1 MVNLKG
7 KWFNYSK
14 VKNVHINCNTLT
26 LYTFVLFL
34 FHIHEYLII
43 TMRIRNIYN
52 NKISFLNLWWLW
64 KEPFCSWGLAW
75 GLSAK
80 SVEGSALPLQ
90 GVHYIHG
97 CDGLAFGMFAVCDC
111 ITDDIL
117 EKHLQYTACLFVDQT
132 GDPLDTT
139 SPGKSSDCWFGN
151 TLDVVSQHFAVS
163 FCASLSE
170 SLSSFT
176 ASRHVADVESLIW
189 RYNKAMEPKC

>member
-1 MVNLKG
+1 MVD
-7 KWFNYSK
+7 W
-14 VKNVHINCNTLT
+14 CA
-26 LYTFVLFL
+26 
-34 FHIHEYLII
+34 
-43 TMRIRNIYN
+43 
-52 NKISFLNLWWLW
+52 
-64 KEPFCSWGLAW
+64 CLASETVQ
-75 GLSAK
+75 GAALS
-80 SVEGSALPLQ
+80 LQ
-90 GVHYIHG
+90 GVHDIHG
-97 CDGLAFGMFAVCDC
+97 GDGLAFGVLAVCDC

-176 ASRHVADVESLIW
+176 ASRHVADVESLI
-189 RYNKAMEPKC
+189 